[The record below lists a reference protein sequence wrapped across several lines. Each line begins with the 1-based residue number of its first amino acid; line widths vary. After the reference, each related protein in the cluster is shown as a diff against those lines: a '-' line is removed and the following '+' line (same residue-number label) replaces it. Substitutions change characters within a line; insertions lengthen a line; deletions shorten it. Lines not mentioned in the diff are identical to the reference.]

1 MGSCEVYSSELAS
14 EPTSAGTA
22 DSINE
27 AAIQELHTVY
37 PPLSWSNADLKRSM
51 AKTGSVFM
59 DNVISRI
66 CTGLPLAAVAL
77 ISLVFPP
84 SGYVNVLAHEKHEHF
99 SAGDRG
105 NPQKPSRT
113 VQVSMLEEGKRM
125 LFDPPSIEVRLGE
138 QIRFVLFNEGSE
150 YHEFVLATHAEN
162 RKHAEFM
169 KKFPKMEHNDP
180 NAKRLSALSSGELL
194 WKFTKRGEF
203 EYACLIPGHFEA
215 GMHGKITV
223 K

>member
-1 MGSCEVYSSELAS
+1 MKFILQTLTPTITALLMSS
-14 EPTSAGTA
+14 
-22 DSINE
+22 
-27 AAIQELHTVY
+27 V
-37 PPLSWSNADLKRSM
+37 PLSIHFQA
-51 AKTGSVFM
+51 
-59 DNVISRI
+59 
-66 CTGLPLAAVAL
+66 
-77 ISLVFPP
+77 
-84 SGYVNVLAHEKHEHF
+84 LAHEDHGRF
-99 SAGDRG
+99 SAGEPG
-105 NPQKPSRT
+105 NPLKASRT
-113 VQVSMLEEGKRM
+113 VKVSMVEEGKRM
-125 LFDPPSIEVRLGE
+125 SFDPPVIGVGLGE

-169 KKFPKMEHNDP
+169 KRFPKMEHNDP
-180 NAKRLSALSSGELL
+180 NATRLSALSSGELL

>member
-1 MGSCEVYSSELAS
+1 VDWRRSSE
-14 EPTSAGTA
+14 E
-22 DSINE
+22 
-27 AAIQELHTVY
+27 H
-37 PPLSWSNADLKRSM
+37 
-51 AKTGSVFM
+51 AK
-59 DNVISRI
+59 
-66 CTGLPLAAVAL
+66 
-77 ISLVFPP
+77 
-84 SGYVNVLAHEKHEHF
+84 
-99 SAGDRG
+99 
-105 NPQKPSRT
+105 
-113 VQVSMLEEGKRM
+113 EGKRM
-125 LFDPPSIEVRLGE
+125 LFDPPAIEVRPGE

-194 WKFTKRGEF
+194 WKFTRRGEF
-203 EYACLIPGHFEA
+203 EYACLIPGHFQA